1 MDFFTFF
8 VVIEAIGILSF
19 PLATIF
25 AHNLRDA
32 GYSLARPLGIMC
44 ISFVAW
50 VLSSL
55 HLLPLNA
62 GIYAGVLALGLTAI
76 YIVHRYPR
84 DWRPTRDMFLQE
96 GIFFSTFILATFF
109 LMHKPEIFF
118 GYSEDFMNS
127 AFLQSILR
135 TDFLPLMDPWY
146 SGTGLSYYYFGHLA
160 AAVPILLSGV
170 KVIIGYNLAVA
181 AVFAIGVQAAFG
193 IGFTMTERR
202 LNGFLAVL
210 LIMVSGFP
218 AGFVQLLSY
227 VSGTDIL
234 QFHTFAGP
242 FSAWLVSFDFTAASW
257 VIPDANLF
265 YPFFT
270 FLQGDLHSHFLS
282 IPFLLVLVGLCLD
295 LSRKFSLPA
304 FSAAILVTCVLA
316 GMNIWILPV
325 ALFVI
330 AWTGYYAT
338 RKKAFLLLIG
348 LEFCVFLALLFLGG
362 IGVVDPDQRTDLYG
376 FLLTFGAF
384 SLLSV
389 IYLAESHKFSR
400 EDILVAG
407 AVLVAGIISFSL
419 HFPLALLAL
428 LAIPF
433 FVCALFH
440 QEYPAAFAGI
450 ALLLIVF
457 CEVFFINDPY
467 GPPVERMNTIMKLY
481 LQAWV
486 FWGIASVYF
495 LYRIKNRVL
504 VAGAVLVIGIT
515 LVHPFCSV
523 VAMPNA
529 DYMGKTGNL
538 TLDGMA
544 WLKEQKPDEYEALC
558 WLSMT
563 ADSGDVILEAPGD
576 AYTYSSRIP
585 PFTGL
590 PTVIGWRTHEIM
602 WGREWP
608 DVEQRCADVDLMYTG
623 DENTGALLAK
633 YNVTYI
639 FMGETERQKYG
650 SELDDLMQNE
660 GVKLVFQTGTTK
672 IYRVI

>member
-25 AHNLRDA
+25 THNLRDA

-160 AAVPILLSGV
+160 AAIPILLSGV
-170 KVIIGYNLAVA
+170 KAGIGYNLAVA
-181 AVFAIGVQAAFG
+181 AFFAIGVQAAFG
-193 IGFTMTERR
+193 IGVNLTERR
-202 LNGFLAVL
+202 LYGFLAVF
-210 LIMVSGFP
+210 LIMISGFTT
-218 AGFVQLLSY
+218 GFVQLLSY
-227 VSGTDIL
+227 VSKTEIM
-234 QFHTFAGP
+234 QFHTFAGS
-242 FSAWLVSFDFTAASW
+242 FSEWLVSFDFAAATC
-257 VIPDANLF
+257 VIPHAITL

-362 IGVVDPDQRTDLYG
+362 IGVVDPHQRTDLYG

-384 SLLSV
+384 ALLSV

-419 HFPLALLAL
+419 HFPLAILAL
-428 LAIPF
+428 FAILF
-433 FVCALFH
+433 FVRAWFH

-450 ALLLIVF
+450 ALFLIVF
-457 CEVFFINDPY
+457 CEVFYINDPY
-467 GPPVERMNTIMKLY
+467 GPPFERMNTIMKFY

-523 VAMPNA
+523 IAMPNA
-529 DYMGKTGNL
+529 DFMGKTGNL

-576 AYTYSSRIP
+576 AYTYSSRIAA
-585 PFTGL
+585 FTGF

-608 DVEQRCADVDLMYTG
+608 EVEQRCTDVDRIYTE
-623 DENTGALLAK
+623 DENTDALFEK
-633 YNVTYI
+633 YSVKYI
-639 FMGETERQKYG
+639 YIGETERKKYG
-650 SELDDLMQNE
+650 SKLDNLIQND
-660 GVKLVFQTGTTK
+660 GIKLVFQTGTTK